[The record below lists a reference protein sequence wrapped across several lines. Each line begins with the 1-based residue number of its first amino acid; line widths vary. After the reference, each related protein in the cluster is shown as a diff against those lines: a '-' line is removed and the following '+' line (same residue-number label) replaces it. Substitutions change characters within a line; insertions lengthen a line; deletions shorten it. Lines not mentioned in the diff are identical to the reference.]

1 MLLLFKSVTLLMF
14 GMLLGGE
21 LSASQTYWLS
31 DTPPTKEIRNK
42 MRFSHGGLVQTGRGG
57 VSIKRIWLR
66 EGEDPRRAKY
76 VGKSG
81 ARAVLIDTQNA
92 AHEIALKDDGYAE
105 ASFQMPVEGFYNLFM
120 IGREVEN
127 SVLNLSIAK
136 SEVLKHS
143 CREGHDGIKEKMPPK
158 QQEAVPIDIVRQR
171 LPKES
176 FHTRLSSGDE
186 IRYRILHYGKPLE
199 GANVTVVTQHGW
211 KRSMKSDAD
220 GIVSF
225 QMIRDYY
232 PDWHEFKRRKTE
244 RFLLIAEHTEEK
256 AGTLEGNE
264 YKNICYKAT
273 VPGSYYPSARDYQSY
288 AYGLLIGIFALFATG
303 LSVYIYRRRRQ
314 KVYKE
319 QRLD

>member
-1 MLLLFKSVTLLMF
+1 MPLPFKSVALLMLAL
-14 GMLLGGE
+14 LLGGE
-21 LSASQTYWLS
+21 LTASQTYWLS
-31 DTPPTKEIRNK
+31 DAPPTKEIRKK

-66 EGEDPRRAKY
+66 EGEDPRRAAY
-76 VGKSG
+76 VAKSS
-81 ARAVLIDTQNA
+81 ARAVLIDTQNT

-105 ASFQMPVEGFYNLFM
+105 ASFKMPVEGFYNLFM
-120 IGREVEN
+120 IGREVDN
-127 SVLNLSIAK
+127 GVLNVTVAK

-158 QQEAVPIDIVRQR
+158 QQNAVPIDIIRQR
-171 LPKES
+171 LPKED

-186 IRYRILHYGKPLE
+186 IRYRILHYGEPLE

-211 KRSMKSDAD
+211 KKSIKSDAD
-220 GIVSF
+220 GFVSF

-244 RFLLIAEHTEEK
+244 RFLLIAEHTESK
-256 AGTLEGNE
+256 DGTLESSAYE
-264 YKNICYKAT
+264 SIRYKAT
-273 VPGSYYPSARDYQSY
+273 VPGSYYPSARDYKSY
-288 AYGLLIGIFALFATG
+288 VYGLLIGVFALFATG
-303 LSVYIYRRRRQ
+303 LSVYLYRRRRQ